1 MARELLPGRQA
12 PECPRAIRVIRARQR
27 FIPGPRSLHPPA
39 VIRGPRAWRPASVK
53 GESSVPAE
61 PQESLPAPRVPPAR
75 TQRPLYVDRLPP
87 CNHACPAGENVQAW
101 LADAQAGRY
110 RQAWETIVRDN
121 PLPAV
126 HGRVCY
132 HPCEDSC
139 NRKDVDEAVSIH
151 AVERFLG
158 DMALEQGW
166 TITPDRPPTGRRVL
180 VVGAGPSGLSIAW
193 HLARLGHAVTI
204 YEAGPMA
211 GGMTHF
217 GIPKYRLPREV
228 LDAEIARIQAVGV
241 EIVLNRKVVDVL
253 ADKQSGR
260 FDAVF
265 LAVGAHLSKRQDIP
279 ARDAG
284 RIYDALAFLKDV
296 EVGARPKL
304 GRRVAIYGGGNTA
317 MDAARTARR
326 LGAEEAL
333 IIYRRTR
340 AQMPAHDFEA
350 TEAIDEG
357 IKIHWL
363 RTIKQIDGSTF
374 TVEVMKLDEK
384 GFPQPTGEF
393 ETLEADSLILA
404 VGQDTDTS
412 FLQKVPGIEFQR
424 DGTVVVGS
432 DMQTGHAGIFAG
444 GDMVPFDRTVTT
456 AVGHGKKAARHV
468 DAWLQGEILQPAAK
482 HEIATSDMLH
492 LWYHHEAKQRGQS
505 VIDLERRRSTFEE
518 VVKGLDAQSARYEAQ
533 RCLSCGNCFECDG
546 CYSACPEKAVIK
558 LGPGNR
564 YVYDFDACTGCA
576 ICFEQCPC
584 GAITMI
590 PEPDGSV
597 TVTAAV

>member
-1 MARELLPGRQA
+1 
-12 PECPRAIRVIRARQR
+12 
-27 FIPGPRSLHPPA
+27 
-39 VIRGPRAWRPASVK
+39 
-53 GESSVPAE
+53 
-61 PQESLPAPRVPPAR
+61 
-75 TQRPLYVDRLPP
+75 
-87 CNHACPAGENVQAW
+87 VQAW
-101 LADAQAGRY
+101 LAEAQAGRY
-110 RQAWETIVRDN
+110 RQAWEIIVRDN
-121 PLPAV
+121 PMPAV

-158 DMALEQGW
+158 DTALEQGW
-166 TITPDRPPTGRRVL
+166 AVAPAVPATGRKVL

-193 HLARLGHAVTI
+193 HLRLMGHAVTI

-211 GGMTHF
+211 GGMMHF

-228 LDAEIARIQAVGV
+228 LDAEIARIAALGV
-241 EIVLNRKVVDVL
+241 EIVLDRKVEDVL
-253 ADKQSGR
+253 ADKQAGG

-284 RIYDALAFLKDV
+284 KIYDALEFLKDV
-296 EVGARPKL
+296 EIGNQPKI

-317 MDAARTARR
+317 MDAARTAKR

-340 AQMPAHDFEA
+340 EQMPAHDFEA
-350 TEAIDEG
+350 TEAIEEG

-363 RTIKQIDGSTF
+363 RTIKQIEGATF

-384 GFPQPTGEF
+384 SFPQPTGQF

-412 FLQKVPGIEFQR
+412 FLKKVPGIEFKK
-424 DGTVVVGS
+424 DGTVIVGP

-456 AVGHGKKAARHV
+456 AIGHGKKAARNV
-468 DAWLQGEILQPAAK
+468 DAWLRGTVWAPAPK
-482 HEIATSDMLH
+482 HEIATAEMLH
-492 LWYHHEAKQRGQS
+492 LWYHQEAKKRGQS
-505 VIDLERRRSTFEE
+505 VIDVERRRSTFDE
-518 VVKGLDAQSARYEAQ
+518 VVAGLDARSARYEAQ

-558 LGPGNR
+558 LGPGKR
-564 YVYDFDACTGCA
+564 YRYDFDRCTGCA

-584 GAITMI
+584 GAIAME
-590 PEPDGSV
+590 PEPGGV
-597 TVTAAV
+597 VKAAV

>member
-1 MARELLPGRQA
+1 
-12 PECPRAIRVIRARQR
+12 
-27 FIPGPRSLHPPA
+27 
-39 VIRGPRAWRPASVK
+39 
-53 GESSVPAE
+53 VPAE
-61 PQESLPAPRVPPAR
+61 PQDSTPTPSRPPVR
-75 TQRPLYVDRLPP
+75 TQRPAYVDRLPP
-87 CNHACPAGENVQAW
+87 CNNACPAGENVQAW
-101 LADAQAGRY
+101 LAEAQAGRY
-110 RQAWETIVRDN
+110 RQAWEIIVRDN
-121 PLPAV
+121 PMPAV

-151 AVERFLG
+151 AVERYLG
-158 DMALEQGW
+158 DTALEQGW
-166 TITPDRPPTGRRVL
+166 TIAPDVPDSGKKVL
-180 VVGAGPSGLSIAW
+180 VVGAGPSGLSVAW
-193 HLARLGHAVTI
+193 HLRRLGHAVTV

-211 GGMTHF
+211 GGMMHF

-228 LDAEIARIQAVGV
+228 LDKEIARIQALGV
-241 EIVLNRKVVDVL
+241 EIVLDRKVEDVL
-253 ADKQSGR
+253 ADKQAGG

-284 RIYDALAFLKDV
+284 KIYDALEFLKDV
-296 EVGARPKL
+296 EVGDRPKL

-326 LGAEEAL
+326 LGVEPL

-340 AQMPAHDFEA
+340 EQMPAHDFEA
-350 TEAIDEG
+350 TEAIEEG
-357 IKIHWL
+357 VKIHWL
-363 RTIKQIDGSTF
+363 RTIKQIDGTTF

-384 GFPQPTGEF
+384 GFPQPTGQF

-412 FLQKVPGIEFQR
+412 FLKKVPGIEFKK
-424 DGTVVVGS
+424 DGTVVVGP
-432 DMQTGHAGIFAG
+432 DMQTGHAGVFAG

-456 AVGHGKKAARHV
+456 AIGHGKKAARYV
-468 DAWLQGEILQPAAK
+468 NAWLRGVSYAPEPK
-482 HEIATSDMLH
+482 HEIVGVEMLH
-492 LWYHHEAKQRGQS
+492 VWYHQEAKKRGQS
-505 VIDLERRRSTFEE
+505 SIDVERRASTFEE
-518 VVKGLDAQSARYEAQ
+518 VVAGLDPQSARYEAQ

-564 YVYDFDACTGCA
+564 YRYDFDLCTGCA

-584 GAITMI
+584 GAIAME
-590 PEPDGSV
+590 PEPGAV
-597 TVTAAV
+597 VTAAI